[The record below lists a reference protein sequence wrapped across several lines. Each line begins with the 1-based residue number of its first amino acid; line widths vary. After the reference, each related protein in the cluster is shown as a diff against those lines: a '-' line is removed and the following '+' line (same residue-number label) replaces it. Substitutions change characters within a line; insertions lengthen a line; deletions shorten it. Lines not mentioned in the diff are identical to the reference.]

1 MAGRS
6 KIAFFLRLFAAF
18 IIPLA
23 LSSCQGPVK
32 EPAVAG
38 SFYPADARTLKASV
52 DTYLAQATP
61 SPQSGR
67 LVALVSPHAGYIYS
81 GHVAAWG
88 YKGLKDYDTVI
99 LIGPSHRVGFAGAS
113 VYTEGSFR
121 TPLGDVKI
129 DRRLARSLLNE
140 KAHVTFYP
148 EAFEREHSLEV
159 QLPFLQ
165 SVLDEFKIVPILI
178 SRPTGEMYAHLA
190 GKLTQMV
197 RRNKR
202 VLIVA
207 STDLSHYHDAE
218 RAESMDA
225 GILEALE
232 RLSSG
237 TAQGLLAT
245 GKGEMCGSYA
255 VLLTLEVAQ
264 RVGANRVELFRYAH
278 SGHVTGDP
286 KSVVGYASMGIYMD
300 PLTEADR
307 AELLELARTAIR
319 VRVTDGEV
327 PPVEAESPRL
337 RADRAA
343 FVTIKRNGRL
353 RGCIGDIVARQPLY
367 KSVLRNAANASTRD
381 ARFPPMT
388 EAELEDMSVDVSV
401 LSPLMPVGHF
411 KEIKVGRDGVVIS
424 HNGRSGVFLPE
435 VATEQGWDRET
446 LLTQVSRKAGLPP
459 DAWKKG
465 ARLFRF
471 TTEAIH

>member
-1 MAGRS
+1 MARRGGIS
-6 KIAFFLRLFAAF
+6 SFLRLCAALL
-18 IIPLA
+18 ISLA

-38 SFYPADARTLKASV
+38 SFYPADAGTLAASV
-52 DTYLAQATP
+52 EAYLAQAAP
-61 SPQSGR
+61 EPQSGR

-88 YKGLKDYDTVI
+88 YKGLRDYDTVV
-99 LIGPSHRVGFAGAS
+99 LIGPSHRVGFTGAS

-129 DRRLARSLLNE
+129 DRRLARSLLDE
-140 KAHVTFYP
+140 KANVTFYP
-148 EAFEREHSLEV
+148 EAFEGEHSLEV

-165 SVLDEFKIVPILI
+165 SVLTDFRIVPILI
-178 SRPTGEMYAHLA
+178 SRPTGEMYNHLA
-190 GKLTQMV
+190 GKLSEV
-197 RRNKR
+197 LRRNEK

-225 GILEALE
+225 RILESIE
-232 RLSSG
+232 RLSPG

-255 VLLTLEVAQ
+255 VLLTLEVVRQ
-264 RVGANRVELFRYAH
+264 VGANRVELFRYAH

-286 KSVVGYASMGIYMD
+286 KSVVGYASMGIYVD

-307 AELLELARTAIR
+307 AELVELARSAIHA
-319 VRVTDGEV
+319 RVTEGAV
-327 PPVEAESPRL
+327 PAVEAESPRL
-337 RADRAA
+337 RTDRAA

-353 RGCIGDIVARQPLY
+353 RGCIGDIVAHQPLY
-367 KSVLRNAANASTRD
+367 ESVLENAANASSRD
-381 ARFPPMT
+381 ARFPPMS
-388 EAELEDMSVDVSV
+388 EAELADMSIDVSV
-401 LSPLMPVGHF
+401 LSALVPVQEAG
-411 KEIKVGRDGVVIS
+411 EIRVGRDGVVIS
-424 HNGRSGVFLPE
+424 HQGRSGVFLPE

-459 DAWKKG
+459 DAWKNG
-465 ARLFRF
+465 AQLFRF